1 MPPELEHQLVPGGGM
16 VLPVAGRLL
25 RLRSGAQGEEPEV
38 TGLGRYLFVPL
49 R

>member
-1 MPPELEHQLVPGGGM
+1 VPPELERQLAPGGVM

-25 RLRSGAQGEEPEV
+25 RLRSGAPGEAPEV